1 MSLRDCLFVVF
12 AVLSVFSLL
21 GLVSGIFVEGGW
33 NALASIEL
41 EAGAV
46 IAEAEEKIVICYR
59 AVSDADRVGANI
71 TGLLV
76 VLNEAGDLLSR
87 AKLAYKL
94 GDFDYAVSL
103 ALQSQERLS
112 SFVDEADV
120 LRGAAMQAR
129 YWDFMVNVVGSI
141 MGAVAVVCGGFVAW
155 IVLKRRHSQAG
166 SVGL

>member
-1 MSLRDCLFVVF
+1 MSLRGSL
-12 AVLSVFSLL
+12 LSICAVFSVLL
-21 GLVSGIFVEGGW
+21 LFSFVSGIFVEEGW
-33 NALASIEL
+33 NVFASTEL

-46 IAEAEEKIVICYR
+46 ITETDERIVVCYR
-59 AVSDADRVGANI
+59 AVADADKVGANI

-76 VLNEAGDLLSR
+76 VLNEAGDMLSR
-87 AKLAYKL
+87 AKLAYKRE
-94 GDFDYAVSL
+94 DYDNAVSL
-103 ALQSQERLS
+103 AVQSQERLS
-112 SFVDEADV
+112 SFVEEADV

-155 IVLKRRHSQAG
+155 IVLERRHSQAG